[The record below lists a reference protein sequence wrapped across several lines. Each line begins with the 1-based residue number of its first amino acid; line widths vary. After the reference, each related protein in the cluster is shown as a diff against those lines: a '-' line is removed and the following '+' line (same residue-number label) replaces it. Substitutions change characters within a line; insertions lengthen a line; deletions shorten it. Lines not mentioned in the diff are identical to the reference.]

1 MTDIPSPVIASTP
14 AGPVVAEPRAEHGV
28 AWSLRQLAAVLGTVG
43 SALLRHWPVLLALV
57 FVGFA
62 LRRGLVVVAV
72 QASKLDGVF
81 GFLVF
86 ALVPVAV
93 MTALVLMLRVLS
105 RSLPAMT
112 ATGEPGARFR
122 ALAHVASVLLPFI
135 AVYASY
141 GYFED
146 DRNNYVY
153 EVYLDETFNNDA
165 DIFTNPD
172 AVNIDERLPFQLNG
186 TLVTVVV
193 VAMVL
198 RFLLGLRPGR
208 LWGWVGFVRAYLEVL
223 SITLVAVFVSG
234 VSKLF
239 VPYVEARQG
248 YQWVL
253 DAWHTVVD
261 QLGPLESA
269 TRAAGLFLAGLFFSI
284 DTVLVVPIA
293 WLVVA
298 TVVYGQSLG
307 APPLSE
313 KAAQRA
319 RSAVRRWAR
328 FPAPV
333 RRLARGSTAGVRE
346 STAPLAHAFRLLAHA
361 GKVPILLFCLLFTL
375 VQTLP
380 PWLWE
385 LEREILGPGHLQFFW
400 VPLSGPLA
408 LINQAITMVL
418 QLCLVAATVDRV
430 LRVQSA
436 AQGEPDV
443 AHQVDAAETEPHRD
457 RVHAG
462 GQGEV
467 GHGPVAA

>member
-1 MTDIPSPVIASTP
+1 MTDIPSPVMTSTP
-14 AGPVVAEPRAEHGV
+14 DAPVVAEPPRHGL
-28 AWSLRQLAAVLGTVG
+28 AWSLRHLAAVLGTVG
-43 SALLRHWPVLLALV
+43 SALLRHWPALLALV
-57 FVGFA
+57 FLGFA
-62 LRRGLVVVAV
+62 ARRGLVVVAV

-105 RSLPAMT
+105 RSLPAMA
-112 ATGEPGARFR
+112 ATGEPGERFR
-122 ALAHVASVLLPFI
+122 ALAHIASVLLPFI

-141 GYFED
+141 GYFEA
-146 DRNNYVY
+146 DRNQYVY
-153 EVYLDETFNNDA
+153 EVYADETFNNDA
-165 DIFTNPD
+165 DIFANPA
-172 AVNIDERLPFQLNG
+172 AVNIDERLPFQLNA
-186 TLVTVVV
+186 TLVIVVG
-193 VAMVL
+193 VAMAL

-223 SITLVAVFVSG
+223 SITLFAAFVST

-248 YQWVL
+248 YQWAL
-253 DAWHTVVD
+253 GLWHALVD
-261 QLGPLESA
+261 QMGPLKAA
-269 TRAAGLFLAGLFFSI
+269 TQAAGLFLAGLFFSI

-293 WLVVA
+293 WLVVG

-307 APPLSE
+307 TPPLSA
-313 KAAQRA
+313 KAARRA
-319 RSAVRRWAR
+319 RSAVRRWVR

-333 RRLARGSTAGVRE
+333 RRLARGSTASLRE

-361 GKVPILLFCLLFTL
+361 GKVPILLFCLLFTAL
-375 VQTLP
+375 QTLP
-380 PWLWE
+380 SWLWE
-385 LEREILGPGHLQFFW
+385 LERELVGPGDLQFYW

-408 LINQAITMVL
+408 LFNQAISMVL

-436 AQGEPDV
+436 GQAEPDV
-443 AHQVDAAETEPHRD
+443 AHRQVEAAEAEPHRD
-457 RVHAG
+457 RVDAG